1 MQEYLFRNIT
11 AEYEDYLRDE
21 SRKTG
26 KADTISFP
34 RSEKDIIDI
43 MKQLRKGE
51 KVTVQGAR
59 TGLTAGAVP
68 DGGHI
73 ISLEKMDGILDLRYD
88 EKLDCSILKVQP
100 GALLTNIRKSVKKDC
115 PDFFFPPDPTEITAS
130 IGGMVSCN
138 ASGARSFFYGP
149 TRKYI
154 EGLRIVM
161 YDGSV
166 IHLKRGVHKADGY
179 RFRLQT
185 DTGRIIKGEIP
196 RYTMPRVKNASG
208 YYAEKDMD
216 LIDLFIG
223 SEGTFGIISE
233 AELRLIRKPRH
244 TWGGL
249 FFFGD
254 EESALEFV
262 KAVRGDNLPG
272 GSGYGSGHESV
283 HGSEHGSAPTPG
295 HESVHGPEHGSAP
308 TPGYESVHGSEHG
321 SAPTPGHESVHGPG
335 LATEHGS
342 EVASECG
349 SGHGPEHGTGLAPGY
364 ASVKI
369 KPVAIEYFDGNSL
382 DILRIQKETC
392 SAFQSIP
399 DIAKKYRAAI
409 YVEFDDDSEEVLT
422 ESMIEASNRAV
433 YCGGS
438 EEDTWV
444 AITQQQMDKL
454 KTFRHAVPEAVNT
467 LIDQRKKEHPG
478 ITKLGT
484 DMAVPDEKLVEVIRM
499 YKQDLA
505 DNNFESAMFG
515 HIGNNHVHVNI
526 LPRNMEEYGRGKQL
540 YAKWASKVVSMGG
553 TVSAEHGIGKLKTD
567 FLELMYGSDGIN
579 EMKALRD
586 LFDPYRMINKGN
598 LFKEQ
603 GDVL

>member
-1 MQEYLFRNIT
+1 LEEKMQEYLFRNIT

-59 TGLTAGAVP
+59 TGITAGAVP
-68 DGGHI
+68 DSGHI
-73 ISLEKMDGILDLRYD
+73 ISLEKMDAILALRYD
-88 EKLDCSILKVQP
+88 EKLDCNILKVHP
-100 GALLTNIRKSVKKDC
+100 GALLTNIWKSVKKDC

-130 IGGMVSCN
+130 IGGMVACN

-149 TRKYI
+149 TRNYI
-154 EGLRIVM
+154 EALRIVM

-166 IHLKRGVHKADGY
+166 IHLKRGIHKADGY
-179 RFRLQT
+179 QFRLQT
-185 DTGRIIKGEIP
+185 DTGRVIKGKIP
-196 RYTMPRVKNASG
+196 RYAMPRVKNASG

-233 AELRLIRKPRH
+233 AELRLIRRHRH

-262 KAVRGDNLPG
+262 KAVRRDNQPG
-272 GSGYGSGHESV
+272 ESEYGSGSGLASEHGSGHGPEYGSGFAPEHGSGHGPEYGSGFAPEHGSGLGPEHGSGLASEHGSG
-283 HGSEHGSAPTPG
+283 HGSEHGS
-295 HESVHGPEHGSAP
+295 
-308 TPGYESVHGSEHG
+308 
-321 SAPTPGHESVHGPG
+321 
-335 LATEHGS
+335 
-342 EVASECG
+342 
-349 SGHGPEHGTGLAPGY
+349 GLAPGY
-364 ASVKI
+364 ASAKI

-399 DIAKKYRAAI
+399 DIAKEYRAAI
-409 YVEFDDDSEEVLT
+409 YVEFDDDSEQVLT
-422 ESMIEASNRAV
+422 ESLIEASNRAV